1 MIITIDGPAGSGK
14 STTAKNLAKALGIS
28 FLDTGAT
35 YRAVTYC
42 ALQQGADMTN
52 DAQLAQLAKSL
63 DLKFIE
69 TDGNLTVLCDGK
81 DISTE
86 IRTEAVSRNAKFVAT
101 PASVREVL
109 VTLQRKMGAD
119 LGSFVA
125 EGRDQGTVVFPN
137 ADFKFYAETPAD
149 IRATRRV
156 AQLEQAGQSVDYN
169 QVLADI
175 IARDKSD
182 ETREVGPLR
191 KPDDAHII
199 NTGKLNPQQV
209 VDAMLAI
216 IQPKN
221 Q

>member
-42 ALQQGADMTN
+42 ALEKGIDMTDEAALVN
-52 DAQLAQLAKSL
+52 IAKHI

-69 TDGNLTVLCDGK
+69 NDSNLQVLCSGK
-81 DISTE
+81 DISNE
-86 IRTEAVSRNAKFVAT
+86 IRTEAVSRNAKYVAT
-101 PASVREVL
+101 PAAIREIL
-109 VTLQRKMGAD
+109 VSLQRKMGAQ

-125 EGRDQGTVVFPN
+125 EGRDQGTVVFPD

-149 IRATRRV
+149 IRAHRRV
-156 AQLEQAGQSVDYN
+156 AQLEQAGQATNYD

-182 ETREVGPLR
+182 ESREVGPLR
-191 KPDDAHII
+191 KPADAHVI

-209 VDAMLAI
+209 VQAMLDI
-216 IQPKN
+216 ITKQK
-221 Q
+221 